1 MFGRADI
8 GSSFFFL
15 CPSITRTYIITQI
28 SRVGVRHP
36 GLDILFK
43 YLQGF
48 QEPSYYKYPPPF
60 WFPIDHQQ
68 RPPPPYRFKLTMCPE
83 GWSQLHRPLK
93 TLSSSVCGCKMHHRS
108 CRRPFTSKPLL
119 QLAYEA
125 TDLVPGTSLHPMWM
139 RRALRSATPSKSSGL
154 FELSPHFVQMEPP
167 HCIC

>member
-8 GSSFFFL
+8 GISFFFL
-15 CPSITRTYIITQI
+15 CPSITRTYFITQI

-36 GLDILFK
+36 GLDTFRDSRNRLTINTPHRF
-43 YLQGF
+43 GF
-48 QEPSYYKYPPPF
+48 RST
-60 WFPIDHQQ
+60 INND
-68 RPPPPYRFKLTMCPE
+68 PPPPYRFKLTMCPE

-108 CRRPFTSKPLL
+108 CLRPFTRKPLL

-125 TDLVPGTSLHPMWM
+125 TNLVPGTSLHPMWM
-139 RRALRSATPSKSSGL
+139 RRALRSATPSFCSGL